1 MKVLENNF
9 KLNFKNNSFNFY
21 NASDGIIPFIISEIL
36 QNKKKIVIA
45 LSDNKYLKPF
55 AKTLSAIT
63 GINNILIF
71 PSWDCF
77 PYSDVSPSNYNIN
90 IRFKVLTEILFQKN
104 DYKIIITNFKNL
116 TMLLPNKG
124 EVISN
129 IFYLEKNKE
138 YNLKDTIN
146 TLSSRGYNHVNLV
159 LEPNEYAI
167 RGGIID
173 IWPVGEQAPVRL
185 DFFGD
190 TLESIKLFDPMSQIS
205 KKEKYSISIFQ
216 NIEPPL
222 SDTSKNDFIS
232 NYRNYFG
239 PSSNKDLFI
248 HQLKEDKKLD
258 GIEHWMPLFYKKKF
272 ISFFDF
278 FNPEYLIFEHN
289 LLNELEI
296 FYKETIDA
304 YSEKKELASSQIE
317 SINQPIKPEL
327 LYLEQS
333 LLSKQLNLIKKIE
346 FNKFISKKSN
356 NYDLKA
362 TDNIEKDIKVNSDEQ
377 LFRILQSIVLKR
389 TKKKII
395 FVADNEK
402 NKEKLIFYIKNLFKN
417 EEFILR
423 TNKSNFTECFDD
435 QEIVDI
441 FIYPL
446 DKGFENNFIKI
457 ISFYE
462 IFKVRKTIQS
472 RKFKNNINISDIN
485 IYDYIVHNDHGIG
498 KYLGLKAILIDNLP
512 HDCMVIEYLN
522 NAKLYLPVENIN
534 LISKYGS
541 SEKNIQLDKLGQ
553 NSWNTRKNSVKKK
566 IKDLANSLISIAAKR
581 EMARTYKMNVDH
593 IKLQEFARGF
603 KFNETEDQ
611 ITCLNEVF
619 NDLSSAKPMDRLICG
634 DVGFGK
640 TEIALRASFIS
651 SLNNFKVLIIAPT
664 TLLAN
669 QHYKNFK
676 ERLHNYTNVELI
688 TRNTTKSNKSN
699 ILKKFESNKS
709 NILIGTHALLSLKFS
724 DINLGLIVVD
734 EEQHFGVAQKE
745 KIRSLKDNVNLLTL
759 TATPIPR
766 TLHMSLLGIRDLSL
780 ITTPPVNRQN
790 IRTTVCNFEKGIVR
804 KAIQNEKVRSGQI
817 FLIVP
822 RIRDIEKIIAKLKVI
837 YPNLKLEIVHGKLKS
852 KDIDNAMNN
861 FYSGKCDLLLS
872 TSIVESGLDI
882 PKANTLIVYKAD
894 QFGLAQLH
902 QLRGRIGRSI
912 EKGFAYFT
920 LEKKNITKNA
930 ERRLKALQA
939 MDSLGAGINLA
950 NHDLDIRGAGNLLG
964 EEQSGQIIQVGIE
977 LYQKLLKECID
988 DLKNIKK
995 DFSDDIIINIKLPI
1009 LIPENYI
1016 YDLSLRLST
1025 YRKLG
1030 ELRSN
1035 EDFMLFEEEMINRF
1049 GLIPNQFKNLI
1060 ELVKLKVLAAK
1071 TKIIRIDANQ
1081 EYINVYFNK
1090 DFKDYPEEFIKW
1102 ITKNKNYVK
1111 LVDEFKIKIFNNKI
1125 IDIENLLLHVYE
1137 IVNTINLVLIK
1148 KEQI

>member
-9 KLNFKNNSFNFY
+9 ELKFKNSSFNF
-21 NASDGIIPFIISEIL
+21 NNSSDGIIPFVISEIV
-36 QNKKKIVIA
+36 QNKKRIVIA

-55 AKTLSAIT
+55 EKTLSALT

-77 PYSDVSPSNYNIN
+77 PYSDISPSNHNIN
-90 IRFKVLTEILFQKN
+90 ARFKVLTETLFKEKDN
-104 DYKIIITNFKNL
+104 KIIITNFKNL
-116 TMLLPNKG
+116 IMLLPNKN
-124 EVISN
+124 EVIKN

-138 YNLKDTIN
+138 YNLKQTISD
-146 TLSSRGYNHVNLV
+146 LSARGYTHVNLV
-159 LEPNEYAI
+159 LEPNEYAV
-167 RGGIID
+167 RGGLID
-173 IWPVGEQAPVRL
+173 IWPVGEKAPVRL

-190 TLESIKLFDPMSQIS
+190 TLESIKYFDPMSQIS
-205 KKEKYSISIFQ
+205 EKEKQFVSIFQ

-222 SDTSKNDFIS
+222 SEISKNYFIS
-232 NYRNYFG
+232 NYRSYFG
-239 PSSNKDLFI
+239 PTSNKSLFI
-248 HQLKEDKKLD
+248 HQLKEDKKIN
-258 GIEHWMPLFYKKKF
+258 GIEHWMPLFYKNKF
-272 ISFFDF
+272 ISFFEF
-278 FNPEYLIFEHN
+278 FNPEYLIFEHT
-289 LLNELEI
+289 LLHELDI
-296 FYKETIDA
+296 FYEETIEA
-304 YSEKKELASSQIE
+304 YSEKKELASTQIE

-327 LYLEQS
+327 LYLEKS
-333 LLSKQLNLIKKIE
+333 LFSKQLNLIKKIV
-346 FNKFISKKSN
+346 FNNFISKNSN

-362 TDNIEKDIKVNSDEQ
+362 IDNIEKDIKINSDDQ
-377 LFRILQSIVLKR
+377 LLGILKSIVLKK

-395 FVADNEK
+395 FVADTEK
-402 NKEKLIFYIKNLFKN
+402 NKEKLIFYIKSLSKN
-417 EEFILR
+417 IEFFLR
-423 TNKSNFTECFDD
+423 TTKSNFIECFDD
-435 QEIVDI
+435 LEIVDI
-441 FIYPL
+441 FTHPV

-462 IFKVRKTIQS
+462 IFKVQKTIQS

-485 IYDYIVHNDHGIG
+485 IYDYIVHHDHGIG
-498 KYLGLKAILIDNLP
+498 KYLGLKAILIDSLP

-541 SEKNIQLDKLGQ
+541 SEKNLQLDKLGQ
-553 NSWNTRKNSVKKK
+553 SSWNTRKNSVKKK

-581 EMARTYKMNVDH
+581 EMAQTYKMHIDH
-593 IKLQEFARGF
+593 IKLQDFVRGF

-611 ITCLNEVF
+611 IACLNEVF

-640 TEIALRASFIS
+640 TEIALRASFVS
-651 SLNNFKVLIIAPT
+651 CLNNFKVLIIVPT

-676 ERLHNYTNVELI
+676 DRLYNYTDVELI
-688 TRNTTKSNKSN
+688 TRNTTKRNKNS
-699 ILKKFESNKS
+699 ILNKFKANGCD
-709 NILIGTHALLSLKFS
+709 ILIGTHALLS
-724 DINLGLIVVD
+724 INFVNIELGLIVVD

-780 ITTPPVNRQN
+780 IKTPPVNRQN

-822 RIRDIEKIIAKLKVI
+822 RISDIEKIISKLKVI

-852 KDIDNAMNN
+852 NDIDKAMNN

-894 QFGLAQLH
+894 Q
-902 QLRGRIGRSI
+902 LRGRIGRSI

-920 LEKKNITKNA
+920 LEKRNITKNA

-977 LYQKLLKECID
+977 LYQKLLKECIN
-988 DLKNIKK
+988 DLRNIKK

-1009 LIPENYI
+1009 LIPDNYI
-1016 YDLSLRLST
+1016 NDLSLRLSI

-1035 EDFMLFEEEMINRF
+1035 EDFNLFEEEMINRF
-1049 GLIPNQFKNLI
+1049 GLIPNEFKNLI

-1081 EYINVYFNK
+1081 EHIYIYFNK
-1090 DFKDYPEEFIKW
+1090 DFKDYSEEFINW
-1102 ITKNKNYVK
+1102 ITKNKNSVK
-1111 LVDEFKIKIFNNKI
+1111 LVDEFKIKIFIYKN

-1137 IVNTINLVLIK
+1137 IVNTIKMVLIK
-1148 KEQI
+1148 KE